1 MATIS
6 SLLIRAAIVALAA
19 APVSVSAGEIR
30 CPTTHA
36 GSQLTTVTLFDGP
49 PSEHADLEPDT
60 FHQSK
65 GGSRSEWDVAYIYQ
79 AGRHLFVE
87 CQYGP
92 NAASVILEP
101 VPSTYT
107 CEFVSQGA
115 KNISLVCKSK

>member
-1 MATIS
+1 MAIIS
-6 SLLIRAAIVALAA
+6 SSLIRAAIVVLAV
-19 APVSVSAGEIR
+19 APAPAFAGETQ
-30 CPTTHA
+30 CPKTNA
-36 GSQLTTVTLFDGP
+36 GSNLTTVTLFDGP
-49 PSEHADLEPDT
+49 PSEHADLQPDT
-60 FHQSK
+60 SQQSK
-65 GGSRSEWDVAYIYQ
+65 GGSRSQWDVAYIYK

-107 CEFVSQGA
+107 CEFISQGA